1 MTNGAPPFK
10 KNMAGGV
17 EHLAESDIEAI
28 RDLLRGYGSSR
39 SILKELIQNAEDAG
53 ADRLDF
59 FYLPADSTANHLLM
73 RWPSLLVVNNG
84 AFRVEHR
91 YAIRQINLGTKGT
104 DNRAIGRF
112 GKGLKSVFAWCEA
125 FFIIARTD
133 RDLGWPETSIADL
146 FNPWHGWRR
155 ANWGEE
161 FERYPAAVTDRVEE
175 CASPIYPGEFPWL
188 AFLFPLRSKR
198 HKDDAEGETEWIHE
212 KFPGDDAQFMADL
225 AKEMRVLAPSLV
237 NLRNLKHITISDM
250 SSGSLSSLV
259 WQRPDGS
266 DRIPAPDE
274 PEQETAV
281 RGEALM
287 KCQSNGETQY
297 RYTGLAGLLPAD
309 SVAHLEQAQD
319 WPKVVKRTPQGRS
332 MAACKAKGRPHF
344 ATLITANAIEPN
356 ESQGSLD
363 LRWSVF
369 FPIGQQPGSPS
380 LVRLAAIPRHIT
392 VNLHGFFFLDSERL
406 RIDGLDNGFKPNG
419 ATSSSSCLE
428 WNRIVAT
435 QGTLKCLPK
444 AVADFAERE
453 ALNASQCRE
462 LAAAIRQTS
471 VWKNFDEDVCRRDTW
486 RPCWRAGE
494 EVWELVSAD
503 VPILLIPE
511 PLSPR
516 EILASLP
523 ALAAISKERNLVLQ
537 SASDV
542 AGLHKSPPSAWPENL
557 VLRLFQN
564 VKPNAVRDEATANW
578 VNAFLDSL
586 CERAPLSPAVYDC
599 VCDLALLTVTDVRT
613 KSVRRVSAR
622 EWTRLSEGGDL
633 FADGNDSRQ
642 WLRLLCDAL
651 PAWSGSVTSM
661 LTPRW
666 FSSSQIPYCSNHN
679 AAAVVL
685 RQETLGRFQD
695 RLALVSRFAQTPLSD
710 EVCLAMRFLM
720 HTDASNSRA
729 VDSLFLP
736 STQQNEQIWSRVIN
750 QLLEAGGGANTWR
763 LLDSEWSS
771 GLSPLLQ
778 NQLKVS
784 TINAAGTVKEL
795 STGQV
800 DADVLRFPPDEW
812 SSTDVSALLKGLFE
826 AGQVNRSTT
835 LCLLRRLC
843 LHSQRGQAGERV
855 AIAGGQDGRLG
866 ELFVLDK
873 LGFEDG
879 LPWDLRPLWQRF
891 LSETKIIV
899 RLPDNDLASTV
910 QRYLFEQSGAD
921 GSTFSAEL
929 DWNYVVRRCLAD
941 DDPQEWAPL
950 IMEALSHGDQAASG
964 IGQLLKKTAW
974 LPLSLGG
981 RIAPKDLV
989 VLEGLEDEVHSL
1001 LDPAKDG
1008 LAGVRALPAWV
1019 TEHNGFATLRKYF
1032 PNIEEALQFLGL
1044 WLHDKPKWHLGLS
1057 CVFQLPELATLLSEI
1072 VDIEILPAASLLTRL
1087 RSIRLR
1093 GREDSIDPLLRDHIL
1108 PAVFQRFDYAQGG
1121 REKLETILHRLEGR
1135 DNRSAFNAY
1144 LAQGCSDGQLDGM
1157 LSRLQ
1162 LVNQRGAWLPAHQL
1176 IWPSTNLDPSRQLCS
1191 EHAAI
1196 LAPRYRDARVGI
1208 AVQVLPDQ
1216 QAALG
1221 SGRFRLQQEPDFEEE
1236 VSNLKAYL
1244 QPFRNGNI
1252 GENLPAALVAVL
1264 GGHPQTLSLLREML
1278 QGLGQR
1284 PEDFLAFL
1292 LGEKDSELAPR
1303 MRSARFLIEIVKG
1316 GTIEARTITG
1326 ETITVA
1332 LTQEISTLIVGDP
1345 AELWWTYSYNDRRE
1359 TDCHRLRLRWIEN
1372 PDQLQDAVSIFSSTI
1387 ETILLKAHCN
1397 SVAAQCPAHIKEVL
1411 SKVADSGQSDLR
1423 RSQAYLLD
1431 MAEARLK
1438 EMGVKGIPGL
1448 DSVLQKFKDARQAR
1462 VDAEMFESRTDT
1474 LAKQRRDE
1482 ASKLVAAAKQEL
1494 VDLLND
1500 TGNGNACR
1508 ALVEAVRRKM
1518 TDFQYSDMSVPLELF
1533 QNADDATAELEEMQ
1547 QGTDGLVHRFV
1558 IESDRQER
1566 TLEVLHWGRPINRY
1580 EYPGFSSGLK
1590 RGYDQDLLKMLTLN
1604 FSDKGVLP
1612 GDGPAIVTGR
1622 FGLGFKSVFFVSEE
1636 PQVVSGRLAFEI
1648 RGGFFPVP
1656 LSQAAAESLRSK
1668 ARVHAPANAV
1678 PTAIK
1683 LKGSPGTEDMISLT
1697 VEAFIRYAPLLTI
1710 FSRKMRTVVAKQDGA
1725 APMIWT
1731 NMESGLTEGGLV
1743 MCAQVGGSNSYLCFR
1758 CALAVDQRPAVVL
1771 FQLNASGI
1779 SELAQEL
1786 TGLWITTPTFERSEL
1801 KWAVNAPFK
1810 PDAGRQRL
1818 ALNNDENRQIAE
1830 EVAAKWGAALL
1841 ELFDETSMRWSQF
1854 ADRAGL
1860 HTDANFTT
1868 WWRQIWKATTRGK
1881 PLLRWE
1887 SIQHGGQVLNW
1898 IAWDRTVGAM
1908 RRLVQQR
1915 AAIPS
1920 NLPGAYSKMVSA
1932 RDIRFSLS
1940 GLLGKAENGCFAEVS
1955 KWESMQKAFPPG
1967 QVVHAEVGVFLRE
1980 AELGGS
1986 IPSITLEQVLA
1997 TEIGP
2002 QRQVD
2007 FSVGERVGA
2016 LFKNCKSLFES
2027 GTPDAPEVQ
2036 HMLSWLN
2043 DISLMGRDE
2052 TYHPVDEL
2060 LSGRELGGLIDADEP
2075 LRAAFAPDATVLSE
2089 RYTNVAL
2096 GLFVRARGQLIANA
2110 ATMAG
2115 WAKEASAQKLLA
2127 VFAYLVRGELGQ
2139 QLADKLGRPWLDSNK
2154 NTPAWIGLS
2163 AEDQN
2168 EVERKFAKGHFWTPP
2183 IHPVVPPT
2191 QIEVQQ
2197 VMDAEEAF
2205 SLISAWWRKEKGK
2218 WVSRYEQKT
2227 YPSGFLGSLPWP
2239 SEDAWDAE
2247 TEPTAQRRW
2256 LMLFIHAS
2264 LVSLGFN
2271 TIGRDQSFS
2280 RFLVD
2285 KKWLDVLAKA
2295 SESPEDLLPALDQY
2309 LNGFVENTQFHFQM
2323 RQFIAFYAVAK
2334 NLETFLISLR
2344 EAERAD
2350 DATAFR
2356 MVFAPNANALFT
2368 GTGIT
2373 APPLKSML
2381 GIGSCH
2387 LLRELYRVGR
2397 MTNPLGY
2404 PFAFTPIRKV
2414 RRLCRQLFG
2423 TPEGLT
2429 SNEAFQV
2436 LLDLG
2441 KRLDMD
2447 PTFDRCFDLPFQFLA
2462 EEDALR
2468 VRVLNKEFEVESGDD
2483 NTLDAAPDQ
2492 EQLS

>member
-1 MTNGAPPFK
+1 
-10 KNMAGGV
+10 MAGGV

-59 FYLPADSTANHLLM
+59 FYLPADSAATHSLM
-73 RWPSLLVVNNG
+73 RGPSFLVVNNG
-84 AFRVEHR
+84 AFTVEHR
-91 YAIRQINLGTKGT
+91 HAIRQINLGTKGT
-104 DNRAIGRF
+104 DDRAIGRF

-125 FFIIARTD
+125 FFIVARTD
-133 RDLGWPETSIADL
+133 MEKGWPVPTIADL
-146 FNPWHGWRR
+146 FNPWHGWRHTS
-155 ANWGEE
+155 WEE
-161 FERYPAAVTDRVEE
+161 TFEQYVSEITTCVERCVSPVYPEE
-175 CASPIYPGEFPWL
+175 PWL
-188 AFLFPLRSKR
+188 AFLFPLRSTI
-198 HKDDAEGETEWIHE
+198 HGDDTDGETEWISPDL
-212 KFPGDDAQFMADL
+212 PGDDMHFMAKL
-225 AKEMRVLAPSLV
+225 SKEMRGLAPSLV
-237 NLRNLKHITISDM
+237 NLRNLKQITISDKT
-250 SSGSLSSLV
+250 SGSASSLV
-259 WQRPDGS
+259 WERPDGS
-266 DRIPAPDE
+266 DRIPSPDE

-344 ATLITANAIEPN
+344 ATLITASAIEPK
-356 ESQGSLD
+356 ETQGSLD

-380 LVRLAAIPRHIT
+380 PVRLTAIPRHIT

-453 ALNASQCRE
+453 ALNTSQCRE

-471 VWKNFDEDVCRRDTW
+471 VWRNFDEDVCRRDTW

-494 EVWELVSAD
+494 EVWELVSANA
-503 VPILLIPE
+503 PILLIPE
-511 PLSPR
+511 PLKPR

-523 ALAAISKERNLVLQ
+523 ALTGISKERKLVLQ

-557 VLRLFQN
+557 VLRLFQD

-599 VCDLALLTVTDVRT
+599 VCDLALLIVTDVRT

-666 FSSSQIPYCSNHN
+666 FSSPQIPYCSNHN

-695 RLALVSRFAQTPLSD
+695 RLALVSRFAQTPLTD
-710 EVCLAMRFLM
+710 EECLAMRFLM
-720 HTDASNSRA
+720 HTNGSNARS
-729 VDSLFLP
+729 VGSLFLP

-750 QLLEAGGGANTWR
+750 LLLEAGGGANTWR

-771 GLSPLLQ
+771 ELSPLLQ

-784 TINAAGTVKEL
+784 TINAAGTLKEL

-826 AGQVNRSTT
+826 AGQVNRSST

-910 QRYLFEQSGAD
+910 QRYLFEQLGSD
-921 GSTFSAEL
+921 GSTFCAEL
-929 DWNYVVRRCLAD
+929 DWNYVVRRCLAA

-981 RIAPKDLV
+981 SVAPKDLV
-989 VLEGLEDEVHSL
+989 VLEGLEDEIHSL

-1019 TEHNGFATLRKYF
+1019 TEHDGFATLRKYF
-1032 PNIEEALQFLGL
+1032 PNVEEALEYLGL
-1044 WLHDKPKWHLGLS
+1044 WLQYKPKWHLGLS
-1057 CVFQLPELATLLSEI
+1057 RVFQLPELATLLAEI

-1087 RSIRLR
+1087 RNVRPR
-1093 GREDSIDPLLRDHIL
+1093 GREDSIDPLLREYIL
-1108 PAVFQRFDYAQGG
+1108 PAVFQSFDYAQGG

-1135 DNRSAFNAY
+1135 ENRSAFDAY
-1144 LAQGCSDGQLDGM
+1144 LAQGCSDGQLDEM
-1157 LSRLQ
+1157 LSSLQ
-1162 LVNQRGAWLPAHQL
+1162 LVNERGAWLPAHQL
-1176 IWPSTNLDPSRQLCS
+1176 IWPSDNLDPSSQLCS
-1191 EHAAI
+1191 KQSEI

-1208 AVQVLPDQ
+1208 AVHVLPDQ

-1221 SGRFRLQQEPDFEEE
+1221 PGRFRSQQDPDFDEE
-1236 VSNLKAYL
+1236 VSKLRAYL

-1252 GENLPAALVAVL
+1252 GDNLPAALVAVL
-1264 GGHPQTLSLLREML
+1264 GGHPQMLSLLREL
-1278 QGLGQR
+1278 LKGSGQK
-1284 PEDFLAFL
+1284 PEEFLEYL
-1292 LGEKDSELAPR
+1292 LGEKASDLAPR
-1303 MRSARFLIEIVKG
+1303 MKFARFLIEIVKG
-1316 GTIEARTITG
+1316 GSSKATTITG
-1326 ETITVA
+1326 ETITVS
-1332 LTQEISTLIVGDP
+1332 LTPEINTLIVGD
-1345 AELWWTYSYNDRRE
+1345 ATDLFWTDHR
-1359 TDCHRLRLRWIEN
+1359 RLRLRWIEN
-1372 PDQLQDAVSIFSSTI
+1372 PDELQDAVSIFSSTI
-1387 ETILLKAHCN
+1387 ETILLRAHCN
-1397 SVAAQCPAHIKEVL
+1397 RVAAKCPARIKEFL
-1411 SKVADSGQSDLR
+1411 SKIADSGQSDLR

-1438 EMGVKGIPGL
+1438 EMGVRGVPGL

-1462 VDAEMFESRTDT
+1462 VDAEMFESRTET

-1482 ASKLVAAAKQEL
+1482 AAKLVGAAKQEL

-1500 TGNGNACR
+1500 TGDGNACR

-1518 TDFQYSDMSVPLELF
+1518 TDFQYSDMSVTFELF
-1533 QNADDATAELEEMQ
+1533 QNADDAAAEFEEMQ
-1547 QGTDGLVHRFV
+1547 QGTDGLIHRFV
-1558 IESDRQER
+1558 IESDRQEG
-1566 TLEVLHWGRPINRY
+1566 TLEIFHWGRAINRY

-1656 LSQAAAESLRSK
+1656 LPQATAEGLRNK
-1668 ARVHAPANAV
+1668 AQAHAPANAV

-1683 LKGSPGTEDMISLT
+1683 LKGSPGTEDTISRTL
-1697 VEAFIRYAPLLTI
+1697 EAFIRYAPLLTI
-1710 FSRKMRTVVAKQDGA
+1710 FSRKMRSIVAKQDGA
-1725 APMIWT
+1725 APNIWT
-1731 NMESGLTEGGLV
+1731 NMESSLTEGGLV
-1743 MCAQVGGSNSYLCFR
+1743 TCAQVGGSHLYLCFR
-1758 CALAVDQRPAVVL
+1758 CALVVDQRPAVVL
-1771 FQLNASGI
+1771 FQMNASGI
-1779 SELAQEL
+1779 SELEQEL
-1786 TGLWITTPTFERSEL
+1786 TGLWITTPTLERSEL

-1830 EVAAKWGAALL
+1830 DVAAKWGAALL
-1841 ELFDETSMRWSQF
+1841 ELFAETSLRWSQF
-1854 ADRAGL
+1854 VDRAGL

-1868 WWRQIWKATTRGK
+1868 WWRQIWKETTRGK

-1887 SIQHGGQVLNW
+1887 RMQHGGQVLNW
-1898 IAWDRTVGAM
+1898 IAWDKTVGAM

-1920 NLPGAYSKMVSA
+1920 NLSGAYSKMVSA
-1932 RDIRFSLS
+1932 GDIRFSLS

-1967 QVVHAEVGVFLRE
+1967 QVVHADVGLFLRE

-1986 IPSITLEQVLA
+1986 MLSVTLEQVLI

-2002 QRQVD
+2002 QRHVD
-2007 FSVGERVGA
+2007 SQVGERVGA
-2016 LFKNCKSLFES
+2016 LFKNCKSFFES
-2027 GTPDAPEVQ
+2027 DSLYAAEVQ
-2036 HMLSWLN
+2036 DMLSRLS

-2060 LSGRELGGLIDADEP
+2060 VSGRELGGEIDADEP
-2075 LRAAFAPDATVLSE
+2075 LRAAFAPDAAVLSNS
-2089 RYTNVAL
+2089 YSDAAL
-2096 GLFVRARGQLIANA
+2096 VLFGRARRHVIANA
-2110 ATMAG
+2110 ANMAG
-2115 WAKEASAQKLLA
+2115 WAKEASPQKLPD
-2127 VFAYLVRGELGQ
+2127 VFIYLVRGELGQ
-2139 QLADKLGRPWLDSNK
+2139 QLADKLGRPWLESNK
-2154 NTPAWIGLS
+2154 NTPAWTGLS

-2183 IHPVVPPT
+2183 LHPVVPPT

-2197 VMDAEEAF
+2197 VMDADEAF
-2205 SLISAWWRKEKGK
+2205 SLISTWWRKERGK

-2227 YPSGFLGSLPWP
+2227 YSPGFPGSLPWP
-2239 SEDAWDAE
+2239 GEDEWDAE
-2247 TEPTAQRRW
+2247 TQPIAQCRW

-2264 LVSLGFN
+2264 LVPLGFN
-2271 TIGRDQSFS
+2271 MIGRDHGFT

-2295 SESPEDLLPALDQY
+2295 SESPEDLLAALDQY
-2309 LNGFVENTQFHFQM
+2309 LNGFMENTQYHFQM

-2350 DATAFR
+2350 EASAFR

-2373 APPLKSML
+2373 APPLTGML

-2436 LLDLG
+2436 LRDLG
-2441 KRLDMD
+2441 ERRNMD
-2447 PTFDRCFDLPFQFLA
+2447 PTFGRCFDLPFQFLA

-2468 VRVLNKEFEVESGDD
+2468 ARVLNKEFEVESGDD
-2483 NTLDAAPDQ
+2483 NSLDAAPHP
-2492 EQLS
+2492 EQIA